1 MANNPEEPIL
11 MKTSEEFDEFYT
23 EVKEIEKRDSVLT
36 PKQQL
41 DRLLRPGA
49 SYFNLNPYEV
59 LQIDPETPL
68 DEAKKKYKRLSI
80 LVHPDKNQDDLER
93 ANTAFET
100 VNRAWRTIENDECR
114 KKCLEIIQEAK
125 DMTEFMITEKRK
137 KLKKEGKEL
146 TVEEDDP
153 AIMKRSIYVQT
164 CKLFADLERKR
175 KQHEERDQ
183 QERKRKREQEI
194 EEEQK
199 ASMSKEWQKN
209 FDESRESRVNSWK
222 AFQEKSKKSSKKIKS
237 FKPPKHKAESR

>member
-1 MANNPEEPIL
+1 MASKSVELEPP
-11 MKTSEEFDEFYT
+11 KKSENFDKFYT

-36 PKQQL
+36 SKQQIE
-41 DRLLRPGA
+41 RLLRPGA

-59 LQIDPETPL
+59 LQLEHDTPL

-93 ANTAFET
+93 ANSAFET
-100 VNRAWRTIENDECR
+100 VNRAWRTIDNDESR

-125 DMTEFMITEKRK
+125 DMTEFMIAEKRK
-137 KLKKEGKEL
+137 KLKREGKDTL
-146 TVEEDDP
+146 VEEDDP

-175 KQHEERDQ
+175 KDHEAREL

-194 EEEQK
+194 DEEQK
-199 ASMSKEWQKN
+199 ATMSKEWQKN

-222 AFQEKSKKSSKKIKS
+222 AFQESTKKSSKKIKI

>member
-1 MANNPEEPIL
+1 MASKSKEPESLKKNEN
-11 MKTSEEFDEFYT
+11 FDKFYI

-36 PKQQL
+36 SKQQI

-59 LQIDPETPL
+59 LQLEHDTPL
-68 DEAKKKYKRLSI
+68 DEARKKYKRLSI

-93 ANTAFET
+93 ANNAFET
-100 VNRAWRTIENDECR
+100 VNRAWRTIDNDESR

-125 DMTEFMITEKRK
+125 DMTEFMITEKRR
-137 KLKKEGKEL
+137 KLKKEGKEAI
-146 TVEEDDP
+146 VEEDDP

-175 KQHEERDQ
+175 KDHEAREL

-199 ASMSKEWQKN
+199 ATVSKEWQKN

-222 AFQEKSKKSSKKIKS
+222 AFQESTKKSSKKN
-237 FKPPKHKAESR
+237 

>member
-1 MANNPEEPIL
+1 MASKLTDPELPKKNEN
-11 MKTSEEFDEFYT
+11 FDTFYT

-36 PKQQL
+36 SKQQI

-59 LQIDPETPL
+59 LQLDHDTPL
-68 DEAKKKYKRLSI
+68 EDAKKKYKRLSI

-93 ANTAFET
+93 ANNAFET
-100 VNRAWRTIENDECR
+100 VNRAWRTINNDESR
-114 KKCLEIIQEAK
+114 KKCQEIIQEAK

-137 KLKKEGKEL
+137 KLKKEGKD
-146 TVEEDDP
+146 TAVEEDDP
-153 AIMKRSIYVQT
+153 DIMKRSIYVQT

-175 KQHEERDQ
+175 KDHEAREL

-199 ASMSKEWQKN
+199 ATMSKEWQKN

-222 AFQEKSKKSSKKIKS
+222 AFQESTKKSSKKIKI

>member
-1 MANNPEEPIL
+1 MANKSTDPESP
-11 MKTSEEFDEFYT
+11 MKNENFDKFYT

-36 PKQQL
+36 SKQQI

-59 LQIDPETPL
+59 LQLDHDTPL

-93 ANTAFET
+93 ANNAFET
-100 VNRAWRTIENDECR
+100 VNRAWRTIDNDESR

-125 DMTEFMITEKRK
+125 DMTEFMVVEKRK
-137 KLKKEGKEL
+137 KLKKEGKD
-146 TVEEDDP
+146 TKVEEDDP

-175 KQHEERDQ
+175 KDHEAREL

-194 EEEQK
+194 DEEHK
-199 ASMSKEWQKN
+199 ATVSKEWQKN

-222 AFQEKSKKSSKKIKS
+222 AFQESTKKSSKKIKI

>member
-1 MANNPEEPIL
+1 MANKSTDPESP
-11 MKTSEEFDEFYT
+11 MKNDKFDKFYT

-36 PKQQL
+36 SKQQI

-59 LQIDPETPL
+59 LQLDHDTPL

-93 ANTAFET
+93 ANNAFET
-100 VNRAWRTIENDECR
+100 VNRAWRTIDNDESR

-125 DMTEFMITEKRK
+125 DMTEFMVVEKRK
-137 KLKKEGKEL
+137 KLKKEGKDSK
-146 TVEEDDP
+146 VEEDDP
-153 AIMKRSIYVQT
+153 AVMKRSIYVQT

-175 KQHEERDQ
+175 KDHEAREL

-194 EEEQK
+194 DEEQK
-199 ASMSKEWQKN
+199 ATVSKEWQKN

-222 AFQEKSKKSSKKIKS
+222 AFQESTKKSSKKIKI

>member
-1 MANNPEEPIL
+1 MAGKSTEPESPKKNE
-11 MKTSEEFDEFYT
+11 KFDQFYT

-36 PKQQL
+36 SKQQI

-59 LQIDPETPL
+59 LQLDHDTPL

-93 ANTAFET
+93 ANNAFET
-100 VNRAWRTIENDECR
+100 VNRAWRTIDNDESR
-114 KKCLEIIQEAK
+114 KKCQEIIQEAK
-125 DMTEFMITEKRK
+125 DMTEFMVVEKRK
-137 KLKKEGKEL
+137 KLKKEGKD
-146 TVEEDDP
+146 TKVEEDDP
-153 AIMKRSIYVQT
+153 SIMKRSIYVQT

-175 KQHEERDQ
+175 KDHEAREL

-194 EEEQK
+194 DEEQK
-199 ASMSKEWQKN
+199 ATVSKEWQKN

-222 AFQEKSKKSSKKIKS
+222 AFQESTKKSSKKIKI

>member
-1 MANNPEEPIL
+1 M
-11 MKTSEEFDEFYT
+11 
-23 EVKEIEKRDSVLT
+23 
-36 PKQQL
+36 
-41 DRLLRPGA
+41 
-49 SYFNLNPYEV
+49 
-59 LQIDPETPL
+59 
-68 DEAKKKYKRLSI
+68 
-80 LVHPDKNQDDLER
+80 VHPDKNQDDLER

-125 DMTEFMITEKRK
+125 DMTEFMVAEKRK
-137 KLKKEGKEL
+137 KLKKEGKD
-146 TVEEDDP
+146 VIIEEDDP
-153 AIMKRSIYVQT
+153 IVMKRSIYVQT

-209 FDESRESRVNSWK
+209 FDV
-222 AFQEKSKKSSKKIKS
+222 SSTP
-237 FKPPKHKAESR
+237 FNLC

>member
-1 MANNPEEPIL
+1 MAGKSNE
-11 MKTSEEFDEFYT
+11 KFDKFYT

-36 PKQQL
+36 SKQQIE
-41 DRLLRPGA
+41 RLLRPGA

-59 LQIDPETPL
+59 LQLDHDTPL
-68 DEAKKKYKRLSI
+68 DEAKRKYKRLSI

-93 ANTAFET
+93 ANNAFET
-100 VNRAWRTIENDECR
+100 VNRAWRTINNDESR

-125 DMTEFMITEKRK
+125 DMTEFMVVEKRK
-137 KLKKEGKEL
+137 KLKKEGKD
-146 TVEEDDP
+146 TKVEEDDP
-153 AIMKRSIYVQT
+153 SIMKRSIYVQT

-175 KQHEERDQ
+175 KDHEAREL

-194 EEEQK
+194 DEEQR
-199 ASMSKEWQKN
+199 ATVSKEWQKN

-222 AFQEKSKKSSKKIKS
+222 AFQESTKKSSKKIKI